1 MRFRKKIR
9 KKRKR
14 FKLWLDHRQSNKRP
28 RNKKIKRIEVR
39 QKLSL
44 REVSS
49 RNCLA
54 LKSLSKRK
62 SLIQLSNL

>member
-1 MRFRKKIR
+1 MRFRKKKR

-14 FKLWLDHRQSNKRP
+14 FKVWEDHRQSKKRP

-39 QKLSL
+39 PKLSL
-44 REVSS
+44 KEDSS

-54 LKSLSKRK
+54 SINLSKRK
-62 SLIQLSNL
+62 SLIR

>member
-1 MRFRKKIR
+1 MRFRKKKR

-14 FKLWLDHRQSNKRP
+14 FKVWVDHRQSKKRP

-39 QKLSL
+39 LKLSL
-44 REVSS
+44 KEDSS

-54 LKSLSKRK
+54 SINLSKRK
-62 SLIQLSNL
+62 SLIR